1 MKKCVRPIF
10 TLLLIYAVFYSAAL
24 PVSATGIYDS
34 VQIGNEVSLSASAQE
49 SGLPFTFSPDV
60 NVSLL
65 WHTNRDGGYNF
76 VPGRVEGT
84 TINITG
90 SFEHNNSFGKAKAS
104 VCYPSGGTYY
114 AAIASEVSV
123 GNSFNGSAMKE
134 ILDDDRTYY
143 GGIKSTTSGYITS
156 ALVTI
161 YAS

>member
-1 MKKCVRPIF
+1 MKKYVRLIF
-10 TLLLIYAVFYSAAL
+10 TLFLICAVFSSTAL
-24 PVSATGIYDS
+24 PVSAIGIYES
-34 VQIGNEVSLSASAQE
+34 VQIGNEVSFSTTAQE
-49 SGLPFTFSPDV
+49 SGLPLTFSPDV

-65 WHTNRDGGYNF
+65 WHTNRDGGKNF
-76 VPGRVEGT
+76 IPGRVTGT
-84 TINITG
+84 KINIAG
-90 SFEHNNSFGKAKAS
+90 SFEHNNAFGKAKAS